1 MRAEQEIYRGEHV
14 VYRYA
19 VHFLNEQVA
28 VNSCMQPEQ
37 FLELVNEL
45 HDLFSLGNFSGY
57 EVWQEDGI
65 WIPLHGVQEQSNAVL
80 LPEVISDMPVKQ
92 NNNYDLGSI
101 LFKHYA
107 SQKKEER
114 TIKSYFSRRSTDPA
128 RLELLQSKIR
138 VVDRA
143 FYELATEKWAQ
154 DIPVLDLVRMFTDN
168 DYAIEAIVEETH
180 ISRATLFRH
189 KRTIQE
195 ELGRWAVQNL
205 THNELNWLLEEN

>member
-80 LPEVISDMPVKQ
+80 LPEVISDIPVKQ
-92 NNNYDLGSI
+92 NNHYELGSI
-101 LFKHYA
+101 LFRHYA
-107 SQKKEER
+107 SQKEEER
-114 TIKSYFSRRSTDPA
+114 TINSYFSRRSTDPA

-154 DIPVLDLVRMFTDN
+154 DIPVLDLVRMFSDS
-168 DYAIEAIVEETH
+168 DYTIEVIGEVTH

-189 KRTIQE
+189 KRAIQE
-195 ELGRWAVQNL
+195 ELGRWAVENL
-205 THNELNWLLEEN
+205 THEKLNWLLGDS